1 LDLRLIPRII
11 RRGGKTEKQCRLM
24 AQVYQSA
31 SIKLGDEVVTII
43 YVSYSAIA
51 TDQMA
56 SRSLSAMKPLFKN
69 STLVLAAQG
78 INLAPE
84 FVGPK
89 HVVDVLRGRALAE
102 FKWYPVSVG

>member
-1 LDLRLIPRII
+1 
-11 RRGGKTEKQCRLM
+11 M

-31 SIKLGDEVVTII
+31 SLKLGDEIVTII
-43 YVSYSAIA
+43 YVSYAAIA
-51 TDQMA
+51 TDLMA
-56 SRSLSAMKPLFKN
+56 ARSLGAMKPLFKN

-89 HVVDVLRGRALAE
+89 HIVDVLRGRALAE
-102 FKWYPVSVG
+102 FKWHPISIG

>member
-1 LDLRLIPRII
+1 MKATRTAP
-11 RRGGKTEKQCRLM
+11 M

-31 SIKLGDEVVTII
+31 SIKLGNEIITVI

-51 TDQMA
+51 TDEMA
-56 SRSLSAMKPLFKN
+56 ARSLAAMKPLFKN

-89 HVVDVLRGRALAE
+89 HVVDILRGRALTE
-102 FKWYPVSVG
+102 FKWYPITIRQP

>member
-1 LDLRLIPRII
+1 
-11 RRGGKTEKQCRLM
+11 M

-43 YVSYSAIA
+43 YVSYAAIA

-56 SRSLSAMKPLFKN
+56 ARALAALKPLFKN

-78 INLAPE
+78 VNLAPE

-89 HVVDVLRGRALAE
+89 HVVDVLHGRSLTD
-102 FKWYPVSVG
+102 FKWYPMSVG

>member
-1 LDLRLIPRII
+1 
-11 RRGGKTEKQCRLM
+11 M

-31 SIKLGDEVVTII
+31 SIKLADEIITVI
-43 YVSYSAIA
+43 YVSYAAIA
-51 TDQMA
+51 TDEMA
-56 SRSLSAMKPLFKN
+56 ARSLAAMKPLFKN

-89 HVVDVLRGRALAE
+89 HVVDFLRGRSLHE
-102 FKWYPVSVG
+102 FKWYPISIG

>member
-1 LDLRLIPRII
+1 
-11 RRGGKTEKQCRLM
+11 M

-31 SIKLGDEVVTII
+31 SIKLGNEIITLI
-43 YVSYSAIA
+43 YVSYAAIA

-56 SRSLSAMKPLFKN
+56 SRSLAAMKPLFKN
-69 STLVLAAQG
+69 STVVLAAQG
-78 INLAPE
+78 VNLAPE

-89 HVVDVLRGRALAE
+89 HAVDFLRGRALAE